1 MKLKSLLAVIAALSA
16 GGVFAQSA
24 ELFSYAFP
32 GGDSG
37 LRLAWRTDSTD
48 QWKAFGYDFVR
59 SDFGPWGSYKKMFS
73 PKLFV
78 NGSDGRWTAVWS
90 ATPDGSVTAL
100 TSTADFAKWEPQ
112 RYFASRADL
121 PRDMY
126 AAVAL
131 RPDSA
136 TVEGRRV
143 GGYVQTV
150 DRGLVDRLEAYLDS
164 RRSRELLYGEQ
175 AKDDA
180 ERFGALGRV
189 NVCVRPRPADAKPI
203 SDKLI
208 GIFFEDINYG
218 ADGGLYAELVQN
230 RDFEYLPSDRGGD
243 AAWNALT
250 AWSSSGKGS
259 LAIDT
264 VAPLHPNNPH
274 YAAVKSAEGGFYVRN
289 EGFDGIPVAKG
300 KTYRFSVKGRVRV
313 PTSVEVRLVADGG
326 KVLAS
331 KRIAMKSGKWASY
344 KADLKPSATEASARL
359 ELLFAPGTDADID
372 MVSLFPAET
381 FKGREN
387 GLRKDLAETLAAIR
401 PRFVRFPG
409 GCVAHGDGIENIY
422 DWKGSVGPLEARKP
436 LRNLWGYHQT
446 RGLGYH
452 EYFLFCEDIGAEPL
466 PVLAAGVPC
475 QNSGSGNHAASC
487 PLELLGQQNGIPME
501 DMLAYVA
508 DVLDLI
514 EYANGDVSTEW
525 GRRRAEAGHPEPFN
539 LKYIGIGNEDMIT
552 EVFEPRF
559 KMIFDA
565 VRAAHP
571 EITVIGTVGPFYEGT
586 DYDRG
591 WELARKLEV
600 PMVDEHY
607 YVAPG
612 WLIYNQ
618 DYYDSYPRGG
628 TQVYLG
634 EYASHLPGRPN
645 NIETALSD
653 ALYLTAVERNA
664 DVVAMTSYAPLLA
677 KDGHTQWRPDMIY
690 FDNTTVR
697 PTPEYYVQRLYGTN
711 SGDMYVPSAVE
722 VASDNDKVRARIGV
736 SVVRDTEAGEYVLKL
751 VNLLP
756 AEVALDIDLD
766 ALGARGGKVKGRRI
780 SGSPADEDAAD
791 TEVVV
796 GLPHAVMPP
805 YSFTVLRVKAI

>member
-1 MKLKSLLAVIAALSA
+1 M
-16 GGVFAQSA
+16 G
-24 ELFSYAFP
+24 
-32 GGDSG
+32 
-37 LRLAWRTDSTD
+37 
-48 QWKAFGYDFVR
+48 
-59 SDFGPWGSYKKMFS
+59 
-73 PKLFV
+73 
-78 NGSDGRWTAVWS
+78 
-90 ATPDGSVTAL
+90 
-100 TSTADFAKWEPQ
+100 
-112 RYFASRADL
+112 
-121 PRDMY
+121 
-126 AAVAL
+126 
-131 RPDSA
+131 
-136 TVEGRRV
+136 
-143 GGYVQTV
+143 
-150 DRGLVDRLEAYLDS
+150 LEADGHDLEIHADRPGADIS
-164 RRSRELLYGEQ
+164 PTMYG
-175 AKDDA
+175 
-180 ERFGALGRV
+180 L
-189 NVCVRPRPADAKPI
+189 
-203 SDKLI
+203 
-208 GIFFEDINYG
+208 FFEDINYA
-218 ADGGLYAELVQN
+218 ADGGLYAEKIKNRSFEFPQN
-230 RDFEYLPSDRGGD
+230 FMGWQTFGGIELRDDGPFER
-243 AAWNALT
+243 
-250 AWSSSGKGS
+250 
-259 LAIDT
+259 
-264 VAPLHPNNPH
+264 NPH
-274 YAAVKSAEGGFYVRN
+274 YVRLSAAGHPEKHSGLIN
-289 EGFDGIPVAKG
+289 EGFFGIG
-300 KTYRFSVKGRVRV
+300 IGRGEEYRFSVWARV
-313 PTSVEVRLVADGG
+313 PEGGSSKLV
-326 KVLAS
+326 VQIAS
-331 KRIAMKSGKWASY
+331 QSSRQESQEIA
-344 KADLKPSATEASARL
+344 SATITIDSKEWKKYTAVLKSDV
-359 ELLFAPGTDADID
+359 TDTHACLRIFLAKPDNGD
-372 MVSLFPAET
+372 DDTHDGLDEVTVDVEHVSLFPVNT
-381 FKGREN
+381 WKGQEN
-387 GLRKDLAETLAAIR
+387 GLRADLAQALYDIR
-401 PRFVRFPG
+401 PGVLRFPG
-409 GCVAHGDGIENIY
+409 GCVVEGTDLGTRY
-422 DWKGSVGPLEARKP
+422 QWKNTVGPVENRP
-436 LRNLWGYHQT
+436 LNENRWHYTFTYRFFPDYYQSG
-446 RGLGYH
+446 GLGFF
-452 EYFLFCEDIGAEPL
+452 EYFRLAEDLGAEPL
-466 PVLAAGVPC
+466 PIVNVGLAC
-475 QNSGSGNHAASC
+475 QYQNSDDSGRV
-487 PLELLGQQNGIPME
+487 PLDSLQPYIQN
-501 DMLAYVA
+501 A
-508 DVLDLI
+508 LDLI
-514 EYANGDVSTEW
+514 EFANGDVESRW
-525 GRRRAEAGHPEPFN
+525 GSLRAEMGHPEPFGM
-539 LKYIGIGNEDMIT
+539 KYIGIGNEDMIT

-736 SVVRDTEAGEYVLKL
+736 SVVKDSEAGEYVLKL

-756 AEVALDIDLD
+756 AEVAFDIDLD

-796 GLPHAVMPP
+796 DLPHAVMPP